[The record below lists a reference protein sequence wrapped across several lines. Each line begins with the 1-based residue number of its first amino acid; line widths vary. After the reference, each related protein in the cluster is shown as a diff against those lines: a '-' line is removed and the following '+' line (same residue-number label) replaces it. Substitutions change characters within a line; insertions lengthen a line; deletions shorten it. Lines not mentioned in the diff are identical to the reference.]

1 MFQRRPLLFWLLL
14 AFNLIMW
21 LGVVPA
27 RLAEALS

>member
-1 MFQRRPLLFWLLL
+1 MRRRQPPIFWLLL

-27 RLAEALS
+27 RLAEVL